1 MAHQAG
7 CLMSISHA
15 DCQHPSTPRARQA
28 CRRER
33 ALRAEKPAEAL
44 TMPVVSDDTGE
55 RLRTRQHRSSDAKR
69 RIRHTLEA
77 LERAID
83 QNHPRR
89 IRVFT
94 TPADHVEGMC
104 VEVGKLEPF
113 IYVLD
118 DDETEHKFAYS
129 QIFSINFV

>member
-1 MAHQAG
+1 MA
-7 CLMSISHA
+7 SHA
-15 DCQHPSTPRARQA
+15 TCEHAATPKARQA

-44 TMPVVSDDTGE
+44 TIALPSDDTSGG
-55 RLRTRQHRSSDAKR
+55 LRTRQHRSSDAKR

-89 IRVFT
+89 VQVFT
-94 TPADHVEGMC
+94 SPSDSIVGTC
-104 VEVGKLEPF
+104 VEIGKLEPF

-118 DDETEHKFAYS
+118 DDETEHKFGYS

>member
-1 MAHQAG
+1 MRHDT
-7 CLMSISHA
+7 CE
-15 DCQHPSTPRARQA
+15 HPRTPKARQA
-28 CRRER
+28 CRREQQ
-33 ALRAEKPAEAL
+33 LRAEKPAEAL
-44 TMPVVSDDTGE
+44 TIALPSDDTSG

-94 TPADHVEGMC
+94 TPADHVEGTC
-104 VEVGKLEPF
+104 VEIGKFEPF

-118 DDETEHKFAYS
+118 DDETEHKFGYS

>member
-1 MAHQAG
+1 MRHDT
-7 CLMSISHA
+7 CEHA
-15 DCQHPSTPRARQA
+15 ATPKARQA

-77 LERAID
+77 LDRAIE
-83 QNHPRR
+83 QGHPRR

-94 TPADHVEGMC
+94 TPADHVEGTC
-104 VEVGKLEPF
+104 VEVGNRVWAG
-113 IYVLD
+113 IAILD
-118 DDETEHKFAYS
+118 DDENEHKFGYS